1 MFQKMLQI
9 GGGGGEIKFTQ
20 LGSLN
25 TTATTEQTISLSDS
39 MSNYDLIIVAHVQ
52 ITNNKLEFVDSI
64 NNGIVMF
71 PPSYL
76 TTSNN
81 ITMYFASGNTGSAIF
96 RNSIIKKTND
106 TALTVKQSYA
116 VTRDYYVY
124 GVKA

>member
-1 MFQKMLQI
+1 MFFETNL

-25 TTATTEQTISLSDS
+25 TTSTTEQTISLSDS
-39 MSNYDLIIVAHVQ
+39 MSNYDLIIVTHAQ

-81 ITMYFASGNTGSAIF
+81 VTMYFASGNTGSAIF
-96 RNSIIKKTND
+96 RNSIVKKTND
-106 TALTVKQSYA
+106 TSLTVKQSYA
-116 VTRDYYVY
+116 ITRDYYVY
-124 GVKA
+124 GAKA